1 MYRLDF
7 RVSRKAVKT
16 TYMRGIYNSKL
27 NIYTAHLGWAVYTL
41 HVNDALRWVKRWL
54 TLFMKP
60 RTRTCARCLLGRTGI
75 LETTS
80 THSTPPTVPPSTC
93 KQYKRSCQL
102 LPHWP
107 AMPAYSLSPCA
118 RRNEICRQRR
128 PADSLDELLG
138 LATSLKERLEGV
150 Q

>member
-7 RVSRKAVKT
+7 HVSRKVVKI
-16 TYMRGIYNSKL
+16 TYMRGIYNPKL
-27 NIYTAHLGWAVYTL
+27 NIYTAHSVWAVYTL
-41 HVNDALRWVKRWL
+41 HVNDALRWMKRWL

-60 RTRTCARCLLGRTGI
+60 RSTCAPYSSRPTAKM
-75 LETTS
+75 ETTS
-80 THSTPPTVPPSTC
+80 TRSTPPTAQPNTY
-93 KQYKRSCQL
+93 KQYKQNCQL

-138 LATSLKERLEGV
+138 LATSFKERLEGV

>member
-7 RVSRKAVKT
+7 RVSRKVVKI

-27 NIYTAHLGWAVYTL
+27 NIYTAHSVWAVYTL

-60 RTRTCARCLLGRTGI
+60 RTRTYAPYLSKPTGI

-80 THSTPPTVPPSTC
+80 T
-93 KQYKRSCQL
+93 R
-102 LPHWP
+102 
-107 AMPAYSLSPCA
+107 
-118 RRNEICRQRR
+118 
-128 PADSLDELLG
+128 
-138 LATSLKERLEGV
+138 
-150 Q
+150 